1 MSLTEE
7 ECSICLEKLKKE
19 IAHTSCN
26 HFFHYQCIG
35 NWINRNNYTSVC
47 CPICCQLFEIKNVY
61 LSETVVINPKIKE
74 ENKEIVGSRKKTI
87 NCCIL

>member
-35 NWINRNNYTSVC
+35 NWINRNNYNSVC
-47 CPICCQLFEIKNVY
+47 CPICSQLFEIKNVY
-61 LSETVVINPKIKE
+61 LSETVDINPKIKKENE
-74 ENKEIVGSRKKTI
+74 EIISSRKKTI
-87 NCCIL
+87 SCCIL

>member
-1 MSLTEE
+1 MSLTDE

-19 IAHTSCN
+19 IAHTSCD
-26 HFFHYQCIG
+26 HFFHYHCIG
-35 NWINRNNYTSVC
+35 NWINKNRNNSVY

-61 LSETVVINPKIKE
+61 LSETIEINPKIKE
-74 ENKEIVGSRKKTI
+74 EKEVIIKPKHKYR